1 MEERHWAAVVVTA
14 VAIFVLVTSEMLPVS
29 LLSALSRD
37 LSVSVGVAGTTLTAP
52 GLVAALAAPTLPIAA
67 WRVDRR
73 SLLGVL
79 LGVLALSNALCAL
92 APSFPVLFAARVL
105 AGVSIGGSWAM
116 AAGIGGRLVTGRSSA
131 RATSIIFGGVSV
143 ATIVGVPASALIG
156 DAWGWRAAFG
166 VSALS
171 AALIGLVLVRVLPA
185 LPGSRASSPA
195 ALAESARNPAVRAGL
210 VITALVV
217 VGHFAAY
224 TFVSPVLQAS
234 AGIAEGQLGTLLLVY
249 GVTGVGGNFLAG
261 ALTARDVRRVMQGV
275 ALLLALAMFT
285 LPAVA
290 TTPRGAALVMAWWG
304 VSYGAVGVTVQAWIH
319 QASPRAVE
327 PATALSASVFNLA
340 IAAGAF
346 VGGRV
351 VDQLG
356 PLHVTTV
363 GGVLALLAFVAA
375 QLTRPDAPDCTA
387 PLGREPEHGSCGT

>member
-1 MEERHWAAVVVTA
+1 MAERHWAAVVVTA

-29 LLSALSRD
+29 LLGALSKD

-52 GLVAALAAPTLPIAA
+52 GLIAAVAAPTLPIAA

-73 SLLGVL
+73 TLLGVL

-92 APSFPVLFAARVL
+92 APSFAVLFAARVL

-116 AAGIGGRLVTGRSSA
+116 AAGIGGRLVTGPESA
-131 RATSIIFGGVSV
+131 RATSLIFGGVSV

-166 VSALS
+166 ISALG
-171 AALIGLVLVRVLPA
+171 AALIGVWLVRVLPP
-185 LPGSRASSPA
+185 LPGSRATSPA
-195 ALAESARNPAVRAGL
+195 ALAESTRNPGVRAGL
-210 VITALVV
+210 LITALIV

-234 AGIAEGQLGTLLLVY
+234 AGIAEGELGKLLLVY
-249 GVTGVGGNFLAG
+249 GVTGVAGNFLAG
-261 ALTARDVRRVMQGV
+261 ALTTHAVRRVMQGV
-275 ALLLALAMFT
+275 ALLLALAMFA

-290 TTPRGAALVMAWWG
+290 TSELGALAIMAWWG
-304 VSYGAVGVTVQAWIH
+304 VSYGAVGVSVQAWIH
-319 QASPRAVE
+319 HASPRAVE

-340 IAAGAF
+340 IASGAF

-351 VDQLG
+351 VDTLG
-356 PLHVTTV
+356 ALHVTTL

-375 QLTRPDAPDCTA
+375 SLTRPDATA
-387 PLGREPEHGSCGT
+387 TREPERTSCGTSSG